1 MNNIVKSTNPIT
13 ESNQQIV
20 YPIKPDFLFKNTKYV
35 GYSVISIYQNKTH
48 YNGHYIKYINKLNE
62 LIESDSKLNK
72 IYNLIKKNFSSNTN
86 EESRMLI
93 LISAIKLFA
102 KNTPVYR
109 NASQIYNHDLY
120 WKTLT
125 TLDESSQSFKIFK
138 SKFFNS
144 EQDFEL
150 FKKKFLNEGTKHFGS
165 GWEWICISN
174 GKLDVFTTHDSEVP
188 FDSSTIKIVG
198 VIDLW
203 EHAYYLDY
211 QSDRK
216 KYLEETLRVLNWN
229 NFL

>member
-1 MNNIVKSTNPIT
+1 MNNILKNMNTTT

-20 YPIKPDFLFKNTKYV
+20 YPIKPDFLFKNTEYV

-48 YNGHYIKYINKLNE
+48 YNGHYLKYINKLNE

-72 IYNLIKKNFSSNTN
+72 IYSLIKKNFSSNTS
-86 EESRMLI
+86 EESRMLL
-93 LISAIKLFA
+93 LISAIKLFE
-102 KNTPVYR
+102 KDTPVYR

-125 TLDESSQSFKIFK
+125 TLDASAQSFANLK

-150 FKKKFLNEGTKHFGS
+150 FKKKFIDEGTKHFGS

-188 FDSSTIKIVG
+188 FDSPTLKIVG
-198 VIDLW
+198 VVDLW

-229 NFL
+229 NFV